1 MIRVRFAPTAAGFL
15 TVAGLRVALA
25 NDLFR
30 RSHDGTML
38 LRLDDLDPDRCRPG
52 TADQI
57 MQDLSWFGIELNSC
71 FRQSE
76 RMELY
81 HHTIEQLQRDQFLY
95 PCFESDEELR
105 AKQEFRRRRKQPLI
119 YDRAMLSMT
128 AAQRQAAEAK
138 GKRPYWRLRLSG
150 RTLRWIDLI
159 QGKRQGDL
167 SAVSDPILVQADGT
181 PAPLLAS
188 VVDDLDAGITH
199 IIRGEDSVGNTAI
212 QMELFE
218 VLTGS
223 ATAVRFGHLPV
234 PADANGAA
242 LGFRKLGSLPVR
254 NLRNDGVEPCAVSAC
269 LTGAGPLPPAELAGR
284 MRLSDFSEPRLDVK
298 QMLAVN
304 RAVLRDM
311 EFAGVADRLPNG
323 ATDAFWRAIRG
334 NLDMLKE
341 ARGWWEVVT
350 GTIVPPVIEGAHAL
364 LATAVELLPAEPWDD
379 DVWHRWIRALEAAT
393 QQTGDSLVLP
403 LRLALT
409 GEDTGPDLADLLPL
423 IGRSRAA
430 SRLAIAAA

>member
-1 MIRVRFAPTAAGFL
+1 MIRVRFAPTPAGFL
-15 TVAGLRVALA
+15 TVGGLRVALA

-38 LRLDDLDPDRCRPG
+38 LRLDDLDPQRCRPG
-52 TADQI
+52 SADQI
-57 MQDLSWFGIELNSC
+57 MQDLVWFGVEWSSS

-81 HHTIEQLQRDQFLY
+81 RRTIEHLQRDQFLY
-95 PCFESDEELR
+95 PCFESEEELR

-128 AAQRQAAEAK
+128 TAQRQAAEAK
-138 GKRPYWRLRLSG
+138 GKRPYWRLKLSG

-167 SAVSDPILVQADGT
+167 SLVSDPILVQADGT

-188 VVDDLDAGITH
+188 VIDDLDSGITH

-218 VLTGS
+218 ILTGCP
-223 ATAVRFGHLPV
+223 TAIRFGHLPV
-234 PADANGAA
+234 PADAGGDAT
-242 LGFRKLGSLPVR
+242 GFRKLGNLPVR
-254 NLRNDGVEPCAVSAC
+254 NLRNDGLEPCAVAAC
-269 LTGAGPLPPAELAGR
+269 LTGAAPSPPDEMAR
-284 MRLSDFSEPRLDVK
+284 QIRLSDFSEARLDVK
-298 QMLAVN
+298 QMLSVN
-304 RAVLRDM
+304 RAVLRQMD
-311 EFAGVADRLPNG
+311 FADVADRLPNG
-323 ATDAFWRAIRG
+323 ATDAFWRAVRG

-341 ARGWWEVVT
+341 ARGWWDVVT
-350 GTIVPPVIEGAHAL
+350 GTIVPPVIDGAHTL
-364 LATAVELLPAEPWDD
+364 LATAAELLPPEPWDHN
-379 DVWHRWIRALEAAT
+379 VWHQWIEAVEAAT
-393 QQTGDSLVLP
+393 QQKGDLLLQP

-409 GEDTGPDLADLLPL
+409 GEDSGPDLADLLPL

-430 SRLAIAAA
+430 SRLAL